1 MSNQDNFKL
10 SKDQILLS
18 TNKGLDVFKYFLGS
32 RFSRVGKSFKSPF
45 YNDNKASCYVYLDKK
60 SNIYKF
66 KDFGD
71 AEYSGDC
78 FFFVG
83 KIFGYSC
90 EDRSDF
96 YKILEV
102 IDLELSLNTIGQE
115 IKIQNIIE
123 KNKGTVLLAN
133 KIKSIHDGFETAKHK
148 LPIQYKE
155 FTIRELDYWGKYGIK
170 LDTLNRYNVQS
181 IESYNGISKDGREF
195 LLTSSPEQPI
205 YGYQGRRYTKLYRP
219 FSKLRF
225 LYTGEI
231 TENYIFGFEQLPVRG
246 DILFITGGE
255 KDVLSLAS
263 HGLNAICLNSET
275 AHIPKNLLRGLNYRF
290 KHITLLY
297 DVDDTG
303 KNSMDKL
310 TKEYKSFKIK
320 SLLLP
325 LAGTK
330 QEKDV
335 SDFFRLKHTS
345 EDLMMLFMEMLD
357 SMYEDTISVMRS
369 CEIDFKNPPK
379 APEPLITINDVT
391 IGTPGNILCIAGSEG
406 SGKTNFL
413 GGMLSGALKPN
424 NTTVDTLGTFIQP
437 NEGEKAILLY
447 DTEQSE
453 FQLFKNISY
462 IIDRSQR
469 SAPPRWFKAF
479 GLVGISRNERM
490 NLILESM
497 DRLYYEHGGIHMV
510 VIDGIAD
517 LLNGVNDEESSVK
530 LIEELFRMAAI
541 YNTCILCVV
550 HMAPSGMKL
559 RGHLGSEVQRKAAG
573 ILLVEKETNT
583 NYSVVKALKVRD
595 GSPLD
600 VPLIQFGWDKAQ
612 GRHVYLGNKSKEE
625 SESRKINELSEV
637 AREIFAK
644 KSVLGYS
651 ELLNA
656 VMEALDIKDRMA
668 RNYIKFMKDNGI
680 IEKSNGITVEYSLS
694 TGFS

>member
-115 IKIQNIIE
+115 LKIQNIIE
-123 KNKGTVLLAN
+123 KNKGAFLLAN
-133 KIKSIHDGFETAKHK
+133 KIKSIHDGFETAKNK

-170 LDTLNRYNVQS
+170 IDTLKRYNVQS

-310 TKEYKSFKIK
+310 TKEYKSFKIE

-413 GGMLSGALKPN
+413 GGMLSGALKPD
-424 NTTVDTLGTFIQP
+424 NTTVDTLGTFIQS

-469 SAPPRWFKAF
+469 STPPRWFKAF

-583 NYSVVKALKVRD
+583 KKLAHLQLNNQYHTHFLKYATPNR
-595 GSPLD
+595 GFLPQ
-600 VPLIQFGWDKAQ
+600 P
-612 GRHVYLGNKSKEE
+612 R
-625 SESRKINELSEV
+625 
-637 AREIFAK
+637 
-644 KSVLGYS
+644 GY
-651 ELLNA
+651 
-656 VMEALDIKDRMA
+656 RPP
-668 RNYIKFMKDNGI
+668 
-680 IEKSNGITVEYSLS
+680 
-694 TGFS
+694 

>member
-18 TNKGLDVFKYFLGS
+18 TNRGLDVFKYFLGS

-115 IKIQNIIE
+115 LKIQNIIE

-133 KIKSIHDGFETAKHK
+133 KIKSIHDGFETAKNK

-170 LDTLNRYNVQS
+170 IDTLKRYNVQS

-413 GGMLSGALKPN
+413 GGMLSGALKPDN
-424 NTTVDTLGTFIQP
+424 ITVDTLGTFVQS

>member
-115 IKIQNIIE
+115 LKIQNIIE
-123 KNKGTVLLAN
+123 KNKGAILLAN
-133 KIKSIHDGFETAKHK
+133 KIKSIHDGFETAKNK
-148 LPIQYKE
+148 LPIQYKD

-170 LDTLNRYNVQS
+170 LDTLKRYNVQS

-413 GGMLSGALKPN
+413 GGMLSGALKPD
-424 NTTVDTLGTFIQP
+424 NTTVDTLGTFIQS

-644 KSVLGYS
+644 KSTLGYS

>member
-18 TNKGLDVFKYFLGS
+18 TNRGLDVFKYFLGS

-115 IKIQNIIE
+115 LKIQNIIE
-123 KNKGTVLLAN
+123 NNKGAVLLAN
-133 KIKSIHDGFETAKHK
+133 KIKSIHDGFETAKNK

-170 LDTLNRYNVQS
+170 IETLKRYNVQS

-303 KNSMDKL
+303 KSSMDKL

-413 GGMLSGALKPN
+413 GGMLSGALKPD
-424 NTTVDTLGTFIQP
+424 NTTVDTLGTFIQS

>member
-1 MSNQDNFKL
+1 MSSQDNFKL

-18 TNKGLDVFKYFLGS
+18 TNRGLDVFKYFLGS

-115 IKIQNIIE
+115 LKIQNIIE

-133 KIKSIHDGFETAKHK
+133 KIKSIHDGFETAKNK

-170 LDTLNRYNVQS
+170 LDTLKRYNVQS

-320 SLLLP
+320 SLLLT

-413 GGMLSGALKPN
+413 GGMLSGALKPD
-424 NTTVDTLGTFIQP
+424 NTTVDTLGTFIQS

-680 IEKSNGITVEYSLS
+680 IEKSNGITVEYSFP
-694 TGFS
+694 T

>member
-1 MSNQDNFKL
+1 MNQAAL
-10 SKDQILLS
+10 SSINKESILLV
-18 TNKGLDVFKYFLGS
+18 TNKGLDVFKYFMGN
-32 RFSRVGKSFKSPF
+32 RFSKVGKSFKSPF
-45 YNDNKASCYVYLDKK
+45 YNDNKASCYIYLDKK
-60 SNIYKF
+60 SNLYKF

-90 EDRSDF
+90 EDRTDF
-96 YKILEV
+96 LKILEI
-102 IDLELSLNTIGQE
+102 IDTELSLGLSEQSL
-115 IKIQNIIE
+115 KIQNLLG
-123 KNKGTVLLAN
+123 KHQGTINVAS
-133 KIKSIHDGFETAKHK
+133 KVKSIHDGFETAKNK

-155 FTIRELDYWGKYGIK
+155 FSLKELEFWNKYGIK
-170 LDTLNRYNVQS
+170 VEVLQKYNVHS
-181 IESYNGISKDGREF
+181 IESYNGISKEGREF

-205 YGYQGRRYTKLYRP
+205 FGYQGRRFTKLYRP

-231 TENYIFGFEQLPVRG
+231 TENYVFGFEQLPVRG

-255 KDVLSLAS
+255 KDVLSLAA

-303 KNSMDKL
+303 KTSMERL
-310 TKEYKSFKIK
+310 CKEYKNYKVK

-325 LAGTK
+325 LSGTK

-335 SDFFRLKHTS
+335 SDFFKLKHS
-345 EDLMMLFMEMLD
+345 AEDLMMLFMEMLD
-357 SMYEDTISVMRS
+357 SMYEDTLSVMRS

-391 IGTPGNILCIAGSEG
+391 IGTPGNLLCIAGSEG

-413 GGMLSGALKPN
+413 GGMLSGALKPE
-424 NTTVDTLGTFIQP
+424 NTVVDTLGTFVQS
-437 NEGEKAILLY
+437 NEGNKAILLY

-453 FQLFKNISY
+453 FQLYKNISY
-462 IIDRSQR
+462 IIDRSKR
-469 SAPPRWFKAF
+469 EKPPQWFKAF

-573 ILLVEKETNT
+573 ILLVEKEANS
-583 NYSVVKALKVRD
+583 NCSVVKALKVRD
-595 GSPLD
+595 GSLD
-600 VPLIQFGWDKAQ
+600 VPLIQFGWNKEQ

-625 SESRKINELSEV
+625 SESRKINELTEV
-637 AREIFAK
+637 AKEIFTSK
-644 KSVLGYS
+644 VNLSYT
-651 ELLNA
+651 ELLAA

-680 IEKSNGITVEYSLS
+680 IEKSNGITVEYSLPP
-694 TGFS
+694 GFS

>member
-18 TNKGLDVFKYFLGS
+18 TNRGLDVFKYFLGS

-115 IKIQNIIE
+115 LKIQNIIE
-123 KNKGTVLLAN
+123 NNKGTVLLAN
-133 KIKSIHDGFETAKHK
+133 KIKSIHDGFETAKNK

-170 LDTLNRYNVQS
+170 LDTLKRYNVQS

-303 KNSMDKL
+303 KNSMYKL

-413 GGMLSGALKPN
+413 GGMLSGALKPD
-424 NTTVDTLGTFIQP
+424 NTTVDTLGTFIQS

-469 SAPPRWFKAF
+469 STPPRWFKAF

-530 LIEELFRMAAI
+530 LIEELFRIAAI

-680 IEKSNGITVEYSLS
+680 IEKSNGITVEYTLS

>member
-1 MSNQDNFKL
+1 MSSQDNFKL

-18 TNKGLDVFKYFLGS
+18 TNRGLDVFKYFLGS

-115 IKIQNIIE
+115 LKIQNIIE
-123 KNKGTVLLAN
+123 KNKGAVLLAN
-133 KIKSIHDGFETAKHK
+133 KIKSIHDGFETAKNK

-170 LDTLNRYNVQS
+170 LDTLKRYNVQS

-303 KNSMDKL
+303 KSSMEKL

-413 GGMLSGALKPN
+413 GGMLSGALKPD
-424 NTTVDTLGTFIQP
+424 NTTVDTLGTFIQS

-680 IEKSNGITVEYSLS
+680 IEKSNGITVEYTLP
-694 TGFS
+694 T

>member
-115 IKIQNIIE
+115 LKIQNIIE
-123 KNKGTVLLAN
+123 KNKGAILLAN
-133 KIKSIHDGFETAKHK
+133 KIKSIHDGFETAKNK

-170 LDTLNRYNVQS
+170 LDTLKRYNVQS

-413 GGMLSGALKPN
+413 GGMLSGALKPD
-424 NTTVDTLGTFIQP
+424 NTTVDTLGTFIQS

-644 KSVLGYS
+644 KSTLGYS

>member
-1 MSNQDNFKL
+1 MNQAAL
-10 SKDQILLS
+10 SSINKESILLV
-18 TNKGLDVFKYFLGS
+18 TNKGLDVFKYFMGN
-32 RFSRVGKSFKSPF
+32 RFSKVGKSFKSPF
-45 YNDNKASCYVYLDKK
+45 YNDNKASCYIYLDKK
-60 SNIYKF
+60 SNLYKF

-90 EDRSDF
+90 EDRTDF
-96 YKILEV
+96 LKILEI
-102 IDLELSLNTIGQE
+102 IDTELSLGLSEQSL
-115 IKIQNIIE
+115 KIQNLLG
-123 KNKGTVLLAN
+123 KHLGTINVAS
-133 KIKSIHDGFETAKHK
+133 KIKSIHDGFETAKNQ

-155 FTIRELDYWGKYGIK
+155 FSLKELEFWNKYGIK
-170 LDTLNRYNVQS
+170 IEVLQKYNVHS
-181 IESYNGISKDGREF
+181 IESYNGVSKEGREF

-205 YGYQGRRYTKLYRP
+205 FGYQGRRFTKLYRP

-231 TENYIFGFEQLPVRG
+231 TENYVFGFEQLPVRG

-255 KDVLSLAS
+255 KDVLSLAA

-303 KNSMDKL
+303 KTSMERL
-310 TKEYKSFKIK
+310 CKEYKNYKVK

-325 LAGTK
+325 LSGTK

-335 SDFFRLKHTS
+335 SDFFKLKHS
-345 EDLMMLFMEMLD
+345 AEDLMMLFMEMLD
-357 SMYEDTISVMRS
+357 SMYEDTLSVMRS

-391 IGTPGNILCIAGSEG
+391 IGTPGNLLCIAGSEG

-413 GGMLSGALKPN
+413 GGMLSGALKPE
-424 NTTVDTLGTFIQP
+424 NTVVDTLGTFVQS
-437 NEGEKAILLY
+437 NEGNKAILLY

-453 FQLFKNISY
+453 FQLYKNISY
-462 IIDRSQR
+462 IIDRSKR
-469 SAPPRWFKAF
+469 EKPPHWFKAF

-573 ILLVEKETNT
+573 ILLVEKETNS
-583 NYSVVKALKVRD
+583 NCSVVKALKVRD

-600 VPLIQFGWDKAQ
+600 VPLIQFGWNKEQ

-625 SESRKINELSEV
+625 SESRKINELTEV
-637 AREIFAK
+637 AKEIFTTKANL
-644 KSVLGYS
+644 SYT
-651 ELLNA
+651 ELLAA

-680 IEKSNGITVEYSLS
+680 IEKSNGITVEYSLP
-694 TGFS
+694 TEFS

>member
-115 IKIQNIIE
+115 LKIQNIIE
-123 KNKGTVLLAN
+123 KNKGAVLLAN
-133 KIKSIHDGFETAKHK
+133 KIKSIHDGFETAKNK

-170 LDTLNRYNVQS
+170 IDTLKRYNVQS

-413 GGMLSGALKPN
+413 GGMLSGALKPD
-424 NTTVDTLGTFIQP
+424 NTTVDTLGTFIQS

-668 RNYIKFMKDNGI
+668 RNYIKFMKDKGI

-694 TGFS
+694 SGFS

>member
-18 TNKGLDVFKYFLGS
+18 TNRGLDVFKYFLGS

-115 IKIQNIIE
+115 LKIQNLIE
-123 KNKGTVLLAN
+123 KNNGAVLLAN
-133 KIKSIHDGFETAKHK
+133 KIKSIHDGFETAKNK

-170 LDTLNRYNVQS
+170 LDTLKRYNVQS

-303 KNSMDKL
+303 KSSMEKL

-413 GGMLSGALKPN
+413 GGMLSGALKPD
-424 NTTVDTLGTFIQP
+424 NTTVDTLGTFIQS

>member
-18 TNKGLDVFKYFLGS
+18 TNRGLDVFKYFLGS

-90 EDRSDF
+90 EDRLDF

-115 IKIQNIIE
+115 LKIQNIIE

-413 GGMLSGALKPN
+413 GGMLSGALKPD
-424 NTTVDTLGTFIQP
+424 NTTVDSLGTFIQS

>member
-1 MSNQDNFKL
+1 MSSQDNFKL

-18 TNKGLDVFKYFLGS
+18 TNRGLDVFKYFLGS

-115 IKIQNIIE
+115 LKIQNIIE
-123 KNKGTVLLAN
+123 KNKGAVLLAN
-133 KIKSIHDGFETAKHK
+133 KIKSIHDGFETAKNK

-155 FTIRELDYWGKYGIK
+155 FSIRELDYWGKYGIK
-170 LDTLNRYNVQS
+170 IDTLKRYNVQS

-413 GGMLSGALKPN
+413 GGMLSGALKPD
-424 NTTVDTLGTFIQP
+424 NTTVDTLGTFIQS

-530 LIEELFRMAAI
+530 LIEELFRIAAI

>member
-18 TNKGLDVFKYFLGS
+18 TNRGLDVFKYFLGS

-115 IKIQNIIE
+115 LKIQNIIE
-123 KNKGTVLLAN
+123 KNKGAVLLAN
-133 KIKSIHDGFETAKHK
+133 KIKSIHDGFETAKNK
-148 LPIQYKE
+148 LPIQYKD

-170 LDTLNRYNVQS
+170 LDTLKRYNVQS

-413 GGMLSGALKPN
+413 GGMLSGALKPD
-424 NTTVDTLGTFIQP
+424 NTTVDTLGTFIQS

>member
-18 TNKGLDVFKYFLGS
+18 TNRGLDVFKYFLGS

-45 YNDNKASCYVYLDKK
+45 YNDNKASCYIYLDKK

-102 IDLELSLNTIGQE
+102 IDLELSLNTIGQKL
-115 IKIQNIIE
+115 KIQNIIE
-123 KNKGTVLLAN
+123 KNKGAVLLAN
-133 KIKSIHDGFETAKHK
+133 KIKSIHDGFETAKNK

-170 LDTLNRYNVQS
+170 LDTLKRYNVQS

-413 GGMLSGALKPN
+413 GGMLSGALKPD
-424 NTTVDTLGTFIQP
+424 NTTVDTLGTFIQS

-530 LIEELFRMAAI
+530 LIEELFRIAAI

-680 IEKSNGITVEYSLS
+680 IEKSNGITVEYSLP
-694 TGFS
+694 T

>member
-18 TNKGLDVFKYFLGS
+18 TNRGLDVFKYFLGS

-115 IKIQNIIE
+115 LKIQNIIE
-123 KNKGTVLLAN
+123 KNKGAVLLAN
-133 KIKSIHDGFETAKHK
+133 KIKSIHDGFETAKNK

-170 LDTLNRYNVQS
+170 IDTLKRYNVQS

-413 GGMLSGALKPN
+413 GGMLSGALKPD
-424 NTTVDTLGTFIQP
+424 NTTVDTLGTFIQS

-625 SESRKINELSEV
+625 SESRKINELTEV

>member
-18 TNKGLDVFKYFLGS
+18 TNRGLDVFKYFLGS

-115 IKIQNIIE
+115 LKIQNIIE
-123 KNKGTVLLAN
+123 KNKGAVLIAN
-133 KIKSIHDGFETAKHK
+133 KIKSIHDGFETAKNK

-170 LDTLNRYNVQS
+170 IDTLKRYNVQS

-413 GGMLSGALKPN
+413 GGMLSGALKPD
-424 NTTVDTLGTFIQP
+424 NTAVDTLGTFIQS

-490 NLILESM
+490 HLILESM

>member
-18 TNKGLDVFKYFLGS
+18 TNRGLDVFKYFLGS

-102 IDLELSLNTIGQE
+102 IDLELSLNKIGQE
-115 IKIQNIIE
+115 LKIQNIIE
-123 KNKGTVLLAN
+123 NNKGAVLLAN
-133 KIKSIHDGFETAKHK
+133 KIKSIHDGFETAKNK

-170 LDTLNRYNVQS
+170 IDTLKRYNVQS

-413 GGMLSGALKPN
+413 GGMLSGALKPD
-424 NTTVDTLGTFIQP
+424 NTTVDTLGTFIQS

>member
-1 MSNQDNFKL
+1 M
-10 SKDQILLS
+10 
-18 TNKGLDVFKYFLGS
+18 
-32 RFSRVGKSFKSPF
+32 
-45 YNDNKASCYVYLDKK
+45 
-60 SNIYKF
+60 
-66 KDFGD
+66 
-71 AEYSGDC
+71 
-78 FFFVG
+78 
-83 KIFGYSC
+83 
-90 EDRSDF
+90 
-96 YKILEV
+96 
-102 IDLELSLNTIGQE
+102 
-115 IKIQNIIE
+115 
-123 KNKGTVLLAN
+123 
-133 KIKSIHDGFETAKHK
+133 
-148 LPIQYKE
+148 
-155 FTIRELDYWGKYGIK
+155 
-170 LDTLNRYNVQS
+170 
-181 IESYNGISKDGREF
+181 
-195 LLTSSPEQPI
+195 
-205 YGYQGRRYTKLYRP
+205 
-219 FSKLRF
+219 
-225 LYTGEI
+225 
-231 TENYIFGFEQLPVRG
+231 RG

-413 GGMLSGALKPN
+413 GGMLSGALKPD
-424 NTTVDTLGTFIQP
+424 NTTVDTLGTFIQS

-680 IEKSNGITVEYSLS
+680 IEKYNGITVEYSLS
-694 TGFS
+694 TVFS

>member
-1 MSNQDNFKL
+1 MNQAAL
-10 SKDQILLS
+10 SSINKESILLV
-18 TNKGLDVFKYFLGS
+18 TNKGLDVFKYFMGN
-32 RFSRVGKSFKSPF
+32 RFSKVGKSFKSPF
-45 YNDNKASCYVYLDKK
+45 YNDNKASCYIYLDKK
-60 SNIYKF
+60 SNLYKF

-90 EDRSDF
+90 EDRTDF
-96 YKILEV
+96 LKILEI
-102 IDLELSLNTIGQE
+102 IDTELSLGLSEQSL
-115 IKIQNIIE
+115 KIQNLLG
-123 KNKGTVLLAN
+123 KHQGTINVAS
-133 KIKSIHDGFETAKHK
+133 KVKSIHDGFETAKNK

-155 FTIRELDYWGKYGIK
+155 FSLKELEFWNKYGIK
-170 LDTLNRYNVQS
+170 VEVLQKYNVHS
-181 IESYNGISKDGREF
+181 IESYNGISKEGREF

-205 YGYQGRRYTKLYRP
+205 FGYQGRRFTKLYRP

-231 TENYIFGFEQLPVRG
+231 TENYVFGFEQLPVRG

-255 KDVLSLAS
+255 KDVLSLAA

-303 KNSMDKL
+303 KTSMERL
-310 TKEYKSFKIK
+310 CKEYKNYKVK

-325 LAGTK
+325 LSGTK

-335 SDFFRLKHTS
+335 SDFFKLKHS
-345 EDLMMLFMEMLD
+345 AEDLMMLFMEMLD
-357 SMYEDTISVMRS
+357 SMYEDTLSVMRS

-391 IGTPGNILCIAGSEG
+391 IGTPGNLLCIAGSEG

-413 GGMLSGALKPN
+413 GGMLSGALKPE
-424 NTTVDTLGTFIQP
+424 NTVVDTLGTFVQS
-437 NEGEKAILLY
+437 NEGNKAILLY

-453 FQLFKNISY
+453 FQLYKNISY
-462 IIDRSQR
+462 IIDRSKR
-469 SAPPRWFKAF
+469 EKPPHWFKAF

-573 ILLVEKETNT
+573 ILLVEKEANS
-583 NYSVVKALKVRD
+583 NCSVVKALKVRD

-600 VPLIQFGWDKAQ
+600 VPLIQFGWNKEQ

-625 SESRKINELSEV
+625 SESRKINELTEV
-637 AREIFAK
+637 AKEIFTSK
-644 KSVLGYS
+644 VNLSYT
-651 ELLNA
+651 ELLAA

-680 IEKSNGITVEYSLS
+680 IEKSNGITVEYSLP

>member
-18 TNKGLDVFKYFLGS
+18 TNRGLDVFKHFLGS

-115 IKIQNIIE
+115 LKIQNIIE
-123 KNKGTVLLAN
+123 KNKGAVLLAN
-133 KIKSIHDGFETAKHK
+133 KIKSIHDGFETAKNK

-155 FTIRELDYWGKYGIK
+155 FTIRELDYWSKYGIK
-170 LDTLNRYNVQS
+170 IDTLKRYNVQS

-413 GGMLSGALKPN
+413 GGMLSGALKPD
-424 NTTVDTLGTFIQP
+424 NTTVDTLGTFIQS

-469 SAPPRWFKAF
+469 SAPPLWFKAF

>member
-1 MSNQDNFKL
+1 MSSQDNFKL

-18 TNKGLDVFKYFLGS
+18 TNRGLDVFKYFLGS

-115 IKIQNIIE
+115 LKIQNIIE

-133 KIKSIHDGFETAKHK
+133 KIKSIHDGFETAKNK

-170 LDTLNRYNVQS
+170 IDTLKRYNVQS

-413 GGMLSGALKPN
+413 GGMLSGALKPD
-424 NTTVDTLGTFIQP
+424 NTTVDTLGTFIQS

-530 LIEELFRMAAI
+530 LIEELFRIAAI

-644 KSVLGYS
+644 KSVLGHS

-680 IEKSNGITVEYSLS
+680 IEKSNGITVEYSLP
-694 TGFS
+694 T

>member
-18 TNKGLDVFKYFLGS
+18 TNRGLDVFKYFLGS

-115 IKIQNIIE
+115 LKIQNIIE
-123 KNKGTVLLAN
+123 KNKGAVLLAN
-133 KIKSIHDGFETAKHK
+133 KIKSIHDGFETAKNK

-155 FTIRELDYWGKYGIK
+155 FSIRELDYWGKYGIK
-170 LDTLNRYNVQS
+170 LDTLKRYNVQS

-413 GGMLSGALKPN
+413 GGMLSGALKPD
-424 NTTVDTLGTFIQP
+424 NTTVDTLGTFIQS

>member
-18 TNKGLDVFKYFLGS
+18 TNRGLDVFKYFLGN

-45 YNDNKASCYVYLDKK
+45 YNDNKASCYIYLDKK

-115 IKIQNIIE
+115 LKIQNIIE
-123 KNKGTVLLAN
+123 KNKGAILLAN
-133 KIKSIHDGFETAKHK
+133 KIKSIHDGFETAKNK

-170 LDTLNRYNVQS
+170 LDTLKRYNVQS

-413 GGMLSGALKPN
+413 GGMLSGALKPD
-424 NTTVDTLGTFIQP
+424 NTTVDTLGTFIQS

>member
-18 TNKGLDVFKYFLGS
+18 TNRGLDVFKYFLGS

-60 SNIYKF
+60 SNNYKF

-90 EDRSDF
+90 EDRLDF

-115 IKIQNIIE
+115 LKIQNIIE

-133 KIKSIHDGFETAKHK
+133 KIKSIHDGFETAKNK

-170 LDTLNRYNVQS
+170 IDTLKRYNVQS

-413 GGMLSGALKPN
+413 GGMLSGALKPD
-424 NTTVDTLGTFIQP
+424 NTTVDTLGTFIQS

-530 LIEELFRMAAI
+530 LIEELFRIAAI

-680 IEKSNGITVEYSLS
+680 IVKSNGITVEYTLP
-694 TGFS
+694 T

>member
-115 IKIQNIIE
+115 LKIQNIID

-133 KIKSIHDGFETAKHK
+133 KIKSIHDGFETAKNK
-148 LPIQYKE
+148 LPIQYKD

-170 LDTLNRYNVQS
+170 LDTLKRYNVQS

-303 KNSMDKL
+303 KSSMEKL

-413 GGMLSGALKPN
+413 GGMLSGALKPD
-424 NTTVDTLGTFIQP
+424 NTTVDTLGTFIQS

-680 IEKSNGITVEYSLS
+680 IEKSNGITVEYSLP
-694 TGFS
+694 T

>member
-18 TNKGLDVFKYFLGS
+18 TNRGLDVFKYFLGS

-115 IKIQNIIE
+115 LKIQNIIE
-123 KNKGTVLLAN
+123 KNKGAVLLAN
-133 KIKSIHDGFETAKHK
+133 KIKSIHDGFETAKNK

-155 FTIRELDYWGKYGIK
+155 FSIRELDYWGKYGIK
-170 LDTLNRYNVQS
+170 LDTLKRYNVQS

-303 KNSMDKL
+303 KSSMEKL

-413 GGMLSGALKPN
+413 GGMLSGALKPD
-424 NTTVDTLGTFIQP
+424 NTTVDTLGTFIQS

-612 GRHVYLGNKSKEE
+612 GRHIYLGNKSKEE

-694 TGFS
+694 T